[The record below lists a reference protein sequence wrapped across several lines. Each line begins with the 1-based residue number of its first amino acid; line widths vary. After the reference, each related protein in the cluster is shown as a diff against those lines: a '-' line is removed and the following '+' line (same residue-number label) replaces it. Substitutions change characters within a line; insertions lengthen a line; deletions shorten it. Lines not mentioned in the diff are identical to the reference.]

1 MALKMWSGAHTKH
14 RLLYHLVWIPKC
26 RTRVLHGKVAFR
38 LRHYLYE
45 ACKVNEWWIE
55 EIKVLPD
62 HVHVLIQVQPSEALS
77 DVVQRLKGGTSYK
90 LKKEFPEL
98 EEFIWGDRFWAEGYF
113 AETIGTKNVGALKKY
128 IRENADSI
136 PQQNKT

>member
-26 RTRVLHGKVAFR
+26 RTRVLNGKVAFQ

-55 EIKVLPD
+55 EIRVMPD
-62 HVHVLIQVQPSEALS
+62 HVHVLIQVQPSETIS
-77 DVVQRLKGGTSYK
+77 DAVQRLKGGTSYK

-113 AETIGTKNVGALKKY
+113 AETIGTQNVGALKKY

-136 PQQNKT
+136 PQKK